1 MSQIWSEF
9 NMMNKKNRSADAEKV
24 ARWTGAD
31 YQDDVW
37 LCDCVPVC
45 LCGRAWGETLTKP
58 RRNPTNKRRTPD
70 DAPTKPRRNPD
81 ETPTTPRRNP
91 DETPT
96 KPDDAPTKPRRNPDE
111 THRIQW
117 LINLGPDVGP
127 ELGPDV
133 GPYLESSSSV

>member
-1 MSQIWSEF
+1 
-9 NMMNKKNRSADAEKV
+9 MMNKKNRSADAEKV

-58 RRNPTNKRRTPD
+58 RRNPD

-81 ETPTTPRRNP
+81 ETRRRP

-96 KPDDAPTKPRRNPDE
+96 KPRRNP
-111 THRIQW
+111 
-117 LINLGPDVGP
+117 
-127 ELGPDV
+127 
-133 GPYLESSSSV
+133 